1 MSVSQ
6 SAGVMSA
13 GERPEP
19 GLSTA
24 TPLNVEYRV
33 SRFANLI
40 TGRWLDLGCADG
52 GYSAELLRRGAD
64 EVVGVDTEADR
75 VASATAR
82 NLPHASF
89 RTGFGEDL
97 PFPDGNFDGVFMNE
111 VFEHVTDE
119 QATLAQ
125 IYRVLRP
132 GGHLVLISPNR
143 WFPFEGHGFKAPFFE
158 TGNPVPLVPWLP
170 KSLVGKWMRGRN
182 YWPRELTRLMRN
194 AGFTIEYAGFIWPTF
209 ESYPWLPARF
219 RDAYQARIRAFDEV
233 PGLRRFGISNLIVGR
248 TALRA
253 ISPQREGLAA
263 LG

>member
-82 NLPHASF
+82 NLQHASF